1 MLQLKKLILIE
12 IRTYI
17 KNSLTVFFSFLF
29 PIFLMVIIMIT
40 TGNPEISNEY
50 KLINKYVIISLIV
63 GLVPLALLSFS
74 ISVAAEYEFGIIE
87 RLKLFGIEEK
97 KILKAKVLVN
107 LLVITCQFVLIIGMA
122 IFFRFEFP
130 PVEKCTVFI
139 LCYLLAALSLFFI
152 AWIIARILKKIN
164 RVQVVGMSFMFIIL
178 ALSGAFG
185 EFGKFPVGLERLCFF
200 IPTYDLSSELTR
212 YCLGENINV
221 LIIIFKQ
228 ISYNFLLIILMGL
241 LSIKT
246 RQSKILR

>member
-97 KILKAKVLVN
+97 K
-107 LLVITCQFVLIIGMA
+107 
-122 IFFRFEFP
+122 
-130 PVEKCTVFI
+130 
-139 LCYLLAALSLFFI
+139 Y
-152 AWIIARILKKIN
+152 
-164 RVQVVGMSFMFIIL
+164 
-178 ALSGAFG
+178 
-185 EFGKFPVGLERLCFF
+185 
-200 IPTYDLSSELTR
+200 
-212 YCLGENINV
+212 
-221 LIIIFKQ
+221 
-228 ISYNFLLIILMGL
+228 
-241 LSIKT
+241 
-246 RQSKILR
+246 